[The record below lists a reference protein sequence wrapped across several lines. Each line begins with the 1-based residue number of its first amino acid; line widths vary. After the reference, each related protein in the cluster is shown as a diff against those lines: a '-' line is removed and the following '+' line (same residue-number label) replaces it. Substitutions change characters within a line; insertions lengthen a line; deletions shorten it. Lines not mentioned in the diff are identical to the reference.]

1 MEIVTVVVQY
11 AGGLKISEGASFDP
25 ASGIVRTSERL
36 VQLIRE
42 CDVTESPPRLTVL
55 AGNSSYA
62 LIREG
67 TQFKRGEAIAPA
79 AARTLIPFSSFGHAW
94 NKEQRQQFG
103 RFVHTLSAASIVGAV
118 GYWHST
124 TEWTLT
130 AVLSEAVLV
139 FLFVI
144 TFLTGMDSMNGE

>member
-11 AGGLKISEGASFDP
+11 AGGLKMSEGASFDP
-25 ASGIVRTSERL
+25 ESGIVHTSERL
-36 VQLIRE
+36 QQLIRE
-42 CDVTESPPRLTVL
+42 CDVTESPPRLTLL
-55 AGNSSYA
+55 AGNSSFT

-67 TQFKRGEAIAPA
+67 AQFKRGDAT
-79 AARTLIPFSSFGHAW
+79 ARTPIPFSRFGHAW

-124 TEWTLT
+124 TDWTLA

-139 FLFVI
+139 FAFVVLF
-144 TFLTGMDSMNGE
+144 LRGMDSMNGE